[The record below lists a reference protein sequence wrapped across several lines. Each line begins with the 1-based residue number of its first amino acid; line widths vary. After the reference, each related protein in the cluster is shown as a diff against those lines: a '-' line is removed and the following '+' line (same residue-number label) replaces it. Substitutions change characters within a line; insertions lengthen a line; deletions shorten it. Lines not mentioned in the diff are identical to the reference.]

1 MNTQTSANPPLTD
14 PRANVN
20 AQARVGVGCIIKS
33 GAYIGPGVCLEE
45 GVYIGANVVFVDA
58 SSSTVVTATKV
69 KRLAIIGANS
79 TVYAGVV
86 IAAKAEVRPGSV
98 VTRSVPPN
106 AIVEG
111 NPASI
116 VGYVDTVHEASRRLH
131 TGPGSGQPT
140 VETTLVKGVTVH
152 QFSVVPDL
160 RGNLTVGEF
169 GRQIPFEPRRYFLV
183 YGVPSRE
190 VRGEHAH
197 RQCHQFL
204 ICLQGSCAVV
214 ADDGENK
221 VEVLL
226 DAPHRGMYLP
236 PMIWGV
242 QYQYSADAMLLVFA
256 SHHYDSADYI
266 REYDEFLI
274 AITRATA

>member
-1 MNTQTSANPPLTD
+1 MNEQSPGNPARID
-14 PRANVN
+14 PRANVD
-20 AQARVGVGCIIKS
+20 ALAGIGSGCVIQS
-33 GAYIGPGVCLEE
+33 GAYVGSSVRLDE
-45 GVYIGANVVFVDA
+45 GVHVGANVVFVDQ
-58 SSSTVVTATKV
+58 SDGHSGIGTRV
-69 KRLAIIGANS
+69 KRMARIGANS
-79 TVYAGVV
+79 TIYPGVV

-116 VGYVDTVHEASRRLH
+116 VGYVDTVHEANRRVQPLS
-131 TGPGSGQPT
+131 GAGQPM
-140 VETTLVKGVTVH
+140 VESTSVKGVTVH

-169 GRQIPFEPRRYFLV
+169 DRQIPFEPKRYFVV

-214 ADDGENK
+214 ADDGEHK

-226 DAPHRGMYLP
+226 DAPHRGLYLP
-236 PMIWGV
+236 PMTWGV
-242 QYQYSADAMLLVFA
+242 QYHYSADAMLMVFA
-256 SHHYDSADYI
+256 SHHYDPTDYI
-266 REYDEFLI
+266 REYDEFL
-274 AITRATA
+274 ACLVNTSV